1 MLDHQQGLKL
11 RPQVNLCRFSYFL
24 HFRQKSLNL
33 RLLLIYDNDNDNNNK
48 EPRQGVEGGHIP
60 GSLNLPFNALM
71 KDDDVTSFKSPEEM
85 RDILKDAGIIFGSKV
100 VSLYGIQSTAIY
112 VIFYVNELI
121 SSYRYDDIGY
131 NLR

>member
-1 MLDHQQGLKL
+1 MCCVLL
-11 RPQVNLCRFSYFL
+11 VVCCVLCVWLVLGAWCLVF
-24 HFRQKSLNL
+24 
-33 RLLLIYDNDNDNNNK
+33 
-48 EPRQGVEGGHIP
+48 
-60 GSLNLPFNALM
+60 
-71 KDDDVTSFKSPEEM
+71 
-85 RDILKDAGIIFGSKV
+85 AGIIFGSKV